1 MYCKTAHSFDSEH
14 PQNLPLLV
22 LVHAILRDAQ
32 ELFYVVLVQ
41 LRVRQAHLTPYRF
54 PVAVFLYV
62 QFEVVCR
69 ARRPEAI
76 KLRLWALLGKPVVL
90 LNSLHLLHLVV
101 LARRAVK
108 ENVSANCA
116 QRFRR
121 LYVLLSK
128 IRTIPFRAV
137 RDLHLRLSLLRQ
149 GAQQRRPLHI
159 EWDFTK

>member
-14 PQNLPLLV
+14 LQNLPLLV

-41 LRVRQAHLTPYRF
+41 LWVRQAHLAPYRF
-54 PVAVFLYV
+54 PVTVFLYV

-76 KLRLWALLGKPVVL
+76 KLRLWALLGKLVVL

-101 LARRAVK
+101 LARRVVK
-108 ENVSANCA
+108 ENVSANCV
-116 QRFRR
+116 QRLRR

-128 IRTIPFRAV
+128 IRTVPFRAV
-137 RDLHLRLSLLRQ
+137 RNLHLCLSLLRQ